1 MTHRDRTA
9 IDLKCDLGEGGSHD
23 ADLMSLVSSVNVAC
37 GGHAGDANTMARAVG
52 LARRHGVAIGAHPG
66 HLDREHFGRRELPIT
81 PAALEALVEGQV
93 AALVAVL
100 GGPPRHL
107 KLHGGLYHQAGRDS
121 DLAAAVVTAATSRW
135 PESILVAA
143 VGSRLAE
150 VARQRGS
157 PVACEAFLDRAYRA
171 DGTLLPRTEPGAL
184 IVDPRAAAARAVRLA
199 CDGVVEAIDGTVLE
213 LWPDTLCIHGDGPDP
228 VGFAR
233 EVRAALAAAGITV
246 DSSY

>member
-1 MTHRDRTA
+1 M
-9 IDLKCDLGEGGSHD
+9 
-23 ADLMSLVSSVNVAC
+23 
-37 GGHAGDANTMARAVG
+37 
-52 LARRHGVAIGAHPG
+52 
-66 HLDREHFGRRELPIT
+66 
-81 PAALEALVEGQV
+81 
-93 AALVAVL
+93 
-100 GGPPRHL
+100 
-107 KLHGGLYHQAGRDS
+107 
-121 DLAAAVVTAATSRW
+121 
-135 PESILVAA
+135 AA

-199 CDGVVEAIDGTVLE
+199 CDGVVEAIDGTLLE